1 MKIIEA
7 KTDLKQLNAL
17 ALAYMGDSVLDM
29 YVRYYLIA
37 QGNVRP
43 HRLHVEAT
51 KYVSAKSQA
60 YIMGR
65 LLEEKFLSEDEIS
78 VFKRGRNAKSGSIP
92 KNTDLNTY
100 RYSTGFEAML
110 GYHYFQGEH
119 DRLDEIIKK
128 AVEVVEARS
137 RL

>member
-1 MKIIEA
+1 MKIIDA
-7 KTDLKQLNAL
+7 STDLKQLNAL

-51 KYVSAKSQA
+51 KFVSAKAQA
-60 YIMGR
+60 AIIGQ
-65 LLEEKFLSEDEIS
+65 LLEEHFLTEDEVA
-78 VFKRGRNAKSGSIP
+78 VFKRGRNAKSGSVP

-110 GYHYFQGEH
+110 GYHYFQGKQ
-119 DRLDEIIKK
+119 DRLDEIMKK
-128 AVEVVEARS
+128 VFMIIEQTNK
-137 RL
+137 

>member
-1 MKIIEA
+1 MKIIDA
-7 KTDLKQLNAL
+7 NTDLTQLNAL

-37 QGNVRP
+37 KGTVRP

-60 YIMGR
+60 YIMGK
-65 LLEEKFLSEDEIS
+65 LIEEGFLTDDEIA
-78 VFKRGRNAKSGSIP
+78 VFKRGRNAKSGSVP
-92 KNTDLNTY
+92 KNTDLHTY

-119 DRLDEIIKK
+119 DRLDEIMKK
-128 AVEVVEARS
+128 AVVIAETRS
-137 RL
+137 

>member
-1 MKIIEA
+1 MKLIEA
-7 KTDLKQLNAL
+7 NTDLKQLNAL

-37 QGNVRP
+37 KGTVRP

-60 YIMGR
+60 FIMGE
-65 LLEEKFLSEDEIS
+65 LLEQEFLSEEEINI
-78 VFKRGRNAKSGSIP
+78 FKRGRNAKSGSIP

-100 RYSTGFEAML
+100 RYSTGFEAVL
-110 GYHYFQGEH
+110 GYHYFQGNQT
-119 DRLDEIIKK
+119 RLDEIMTK
-128 AVEVVEARS
+128 AVDVVETRS
-137 RL
+137 T

>member
-1 MKIIEA
+1 MKLIDASI
-7 KTDLKQLNAL
+7 DLKQLNAL

-37 QGNVRP
+37 KGNVRP

-51 KYVSAKSQA
+51 KYVSAKAQA
-60 YIMGR
+60 FIIGKM
-65 LLEEKFLSEDEIS
+65 LEEEFLTDDEIA

-110 GYHYFQGEH
+110 GYHYFQGAQE
-119 DRLDEIIKK
+119 RLDEIMKR
-128 AVEVVEARS
+128 AVWIVEER
-137 RL
+137 RK

>member
-1 MKIIEA
+1 MKIVEA
-7 KTDLKQLNAL
+7 STDLKQLNAL
-17 ALAYMGDSVLDM
+17 ALAYMGDTVLDM

-51 KYVSAKSQA
+51 KYVSAKAQA
-60 YIMGR
+60 AIVGQM
-65 LLEEKFLSEDEIS
+65 LEENFLTEDEVA

-100 RYSTGFEAML
+100 RYSTGFEALL
-110 GYHYFQGEH
+110 GYHYFQGEQ
-119 DRLDEIIKK
+119 DRLDEIMKK
-128 AVEVVEARS
+128 AFRIIGQNNK
-137 RL
+137 